1 MKPLHKSDR
10 QSFAEYTQQG
20 GEICK
25 YGHISVEPFLS
36 LRTIQSYVELNSV
49 SRVEF
54 NNSYSLK
61 PNSSFEARDV
71 RLNASLEGRRRD

>member
-36 LRTIQSYVELNSV
+36 LRTIQSYVELNGV
-49 SRVEF
+49 
-54 NNSYSLK
+54 
-61 PNSSFEARDV
+61 
-71 RLNASLEGRRRD
+71 